1 MPLNTLEINC
11 NGAFSNIFLITT
23 IIFAICREIDV
34 LMPGYTHMQ
43 VKKFAAFLGPV
54 QTSCYCCVK
63 LNINQR
69 PPSPPNKNDFNM
81 TLAGCLNWASV

>member
-54 QTSCYCCVK
+54 VSNSILTK
-63 LNINQR
+63 DL
-69 PPSPPNKNDFNM
+69 
-81 TLAGCLNWASV
+81 LAPQIKMIST